1 MKASINILLPFISII
16 FFKCNIFETR
26 TPEPPSQQSLQFI
39 QPVTPDIVFQN
50 LKNAIEDYNVD
61 NYIRCLADPEI
72 TNRTFKFIP
81 AAVTGIDRA
90 IFNNWTIES
99 ERQYFTN
106 LGKPPYGRANL
117 FLTNRRNVYVSS
129 DSVVINYDYS
139 LFYPRANQNYNAT
152 GNAQFYLSVDKNGN
166 WSIYRWED
174 FNTTSTITWTYLKAV
189 FSIGF

>member
-1 MKASINILLPFISII
+1 MKLSTNIILFTFSII
-16 FFKCNIFETR
+16 FLKCNIFETR
-26 TPEPPSQQSLQFI
+26 TPEPPSQQSSQFI

-50 LKNAIEDYNVD
+50 MKNAIEDYNVD

-72 TNRTFKFIP
+72 TNKTFRFIP

-99 ERQYFTN
+99 ERQYLIN
-106 LGKPPYGRANL
+106 LGKPPYGKATL
-117 FLTNRRNVYVSS
+117 LLTNRRDVFVSS

-139 LFYPRANQNYNAT
+139 LFYPRTNQNYNAN
-152 GNAQFYLSVDKNGN
+152 GNAQFYLSVDRNGN

-174 FNTTSTITWTYLKAV
+174 FNTSQAITWTYLKAV
-189 FSIGF
+189 YSVGF